1 MTRRAF
7 ELPVLDQRPPQ
18 HVDHAAAAAEFIADE
33 ARTDWH
39 DGALWFVREKRDL
52 AAASLPEW
60 ETLRE
65 LASAIKEHTLSHLDD
80 YLKQFEASAT
90 RNGLHVHWARDADEH
105 NRIAHGL
112 LADAGAR
119 RLVKSKSMLTEE
131 CGLNPYLESRG
142 IEVVDTDL
150 GEHIVQLRGEAPS
163 HIVLPAIHLKK
174 EDVGDTFHE
183 HLGTASGLSDPTALA
198 AAAREHLRARFLAAD
213 AALTGVNFL
222 VAETGALVVCTN
234 EGNADL
240 GTALAPIHIASAG
253 IEKVIPRVEDL
264 GVFLRLL
271 ARSATGQAI
280 TVYSSHMHRAREGQA
295 VHVVLVDNGRSRQ
308 LAREEFWG
316 SLKCIRCGACMNT
329 CPVYRR
335 SGGHSYGSTVPGP
348 IGSVLTPG
356 LDLERYAALPFAS
369 TLCGS
374 CTAVCPVKID
384 LDGQLFRWRQR
395 VTQAGYV
402 SASKS
407 LGIKALSQLLARPR
421 LERAAGALARTAL
434 RVLPRRFARLGAGAW
449 GRSRELPSAP
459 SESFRAWYRA
469 HRKRS

>member
-1 MTRRAF
+1 
-7 ELPVLDQRPPQ
+7 
-18 HVDHAAAAAEFIADE
+18 
-33 ARTDWH
+33 
-39 DGALWFVREKRDL
+39 
-52 AAASLPEW
+52 
-60 ETLRE
+60 
-65 LASAIKEHTLSHLDD
+65 
-80 YLKQFEASAT
+80 
-90 RNGLHVHWARDADEH
+90 
-105 NRIAHGL
+105 
-112 LADAGAR
+112 
-119 RLVKSKSMLTEE
+119 MLTEE

-150 GEHIVQLRGEAPS
+150 GERIVQLRGEAPS

-183 HLGTASGLSDPTALA
+183 HLGTPSGLCDPTTLA
-198 AAAREHLRARFLAAD
+198 AVAREHLRARFLAAD
-213 AALTGVNFL
+213 ATLTGVNFL
-222 VAETGALVVCTN
+222 VAETGGLVVCTN

-240 GTALAPIHIASAG
+240 GTALAPIHIASVG
-253 IEKVIPRVEDL
+253 IEKVIPRAEDL

-280 TVYSSHMHRAREGQA
+280 TAYSSHMHRAREGQA
-295 VHVVLVDNGRSRQ
+295 LHVVLVDNGRSRQ

-329 CPVYRR
+329 CPIYRR

-402 SASKS
+402 STT
-407 LGIKALSQLLARPR
+407 KALGMKTLAQLLARPG
-421 LERAAGALARTAL
+421 LVRAVGATARTVL
-434 RVLPRRFARLGAGAW
+434 RLMPRRLARLGAGAW
-449 GRSRELPSAP
+449 GKSRELPEAP
-459 SESFRAWYRA
+459 AESFRAWYRA
-469 HRKRS
+469 HRGKA